1 MLKNEN
7 RIKKYHLIDPW
18 RHLEDWNKPAN
29 EENNVFTKMFS
40 DVQLKLNCHAH
51 KLEYHRGTT
60 LEVID
65 NFSDSSLDFGYIDG
79 DHSLKGI
86 LIDLIC
92 WYEKIKCGG
101 FLGGDD
107 CDFEPFQHSIKY
119 EPTLVFPAVL
129 YFAEAVGGVIYLLP
143 FNQFLLHKTS
153 DRVFKVINLS
163 GQKFD
168 ESMTARMS
176 FSAFGRSVINSFL
189 SKLKR

>member
-1 MLKNEN
+1 VRIFKDLGFENVAEIGVYKGDFAECMLKNEN

-129 YFAEAVGGVIYLLP
+129 YFAEAVGGCYL
-143 FNQFLLHKTS
+143 S
-153 DRVFKVINLS
+153 
-163 GQKFD
+163 
-168 ESMTARMS
+168 AS
-176 FSAFGRSVINSFL
+176 FQSIFTT
-189 SKLKR
+189 